1 MTEPIREPGMPARR
15 LKADPATAPIAR
27 PAITGRLPPLPLAA
41 APRTATLPAIAPRA
55 AAPAPTTAPVAA
67 GRVALLPPHEPLTGG
82 CNIDG
87 RGFVAGRKTT
97 TPPMTTKV
105 SL

>member
-15 LKADPATAPIAR
+15 LKADPATAPNAR

-67 GRVALLPPHEPLTGG
+67 GRVAFLPPAEPMTGG
-82 CNIDG
+82 CNIHG
-87 RGFVAGRKTT
+87 RGFVRDRD
-97 TPPMTTKV
+97 TKAAPAKAKI
-105 SL
+105 

>member
-41 APRTATLPAIAPRA
+41 APRTATLPAIPARA

-67 GRVALLPPHEPLTGG
+67 GRVPALAAPAGQARGGDTGG
-82 CNIDG
+82 TAFGTARDK
-87 RGFVAGRKTT
+87 RRTPT
-97 TPPMTTKV
+97 TP
-105 SL
+105 